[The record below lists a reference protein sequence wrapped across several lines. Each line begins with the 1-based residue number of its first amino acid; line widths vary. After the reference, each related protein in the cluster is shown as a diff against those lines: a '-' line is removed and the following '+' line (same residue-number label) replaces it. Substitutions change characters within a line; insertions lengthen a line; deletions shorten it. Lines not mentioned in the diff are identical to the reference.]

1 MGYIF
6 EHYSL
11 DSWEAL
17 FTTLYKQRVVL
28 LSAGAMAKS
37 TKLEDN
43 FRVYK
48 TPTSRNR
55 LFLKAKQ

>member
-11 DSWEAL
+11 VSWEPL
-17 FTTLYKQRVVL
+17 LTTLYLQRVVL

-37 TKLEDN
+37 TKLEEEN
-43 FRVYK
+43 
-48 TPTSRNR
+48 
-55 LFLKAKQ
+55 FLKAKQ